1 MIIIDANCYLLSDAE
16 VAKDISEDFFGVDGT
31 ACDFGKVVETLAEI
45 FGYEI
50 AWEIM
55 LKGIESALDV
65 EEGDIKGLLMAN
77 VGDKDIIVIGRWDI
91 LEEFLFQPIHTLAC
105 ECLEML

>member
-1 MIIIDANCYLLSDAE
+1 MNALRDILWLIVIDANRDLLSHAE

-55 LKGIESALDV
+55 LKGIESTLDV
-65 EEGDIKGLLMAN
+65 EEREIKGLLMA
-77 VGDKDIIVIGRWDI
+77 DIGYEDFIIIGSWYV
-91 LEEFLFQPIHTLAC
+91 L
-105 ECLEML
+105 